1 MDALA
6 KVGGTSM
13 NRSFVNP
20 RLSALDVF
28 ASLLLAT
35 LGLEMQTG
43 CGSQVDVENPSSGG
57 SGGTGSGSSSSS
69 GDTTASSSSSS
80 SNSSSSGFI
89 PGTSAC
95 VDPQPVIVD
104 GIDVGVDICAGGQ
117 YLRRAAIDCPA
128 GTPEPTTCCGTCPD
142 GHVCDTS
149 GEVACLCV
157 PTCVQDADCM
167 AGKLCLC
174 GQQGG
179 RCVSSTCQTASD
191 CPSGE
196 QCTSWD
202 PTQGCL
208 YIQFACTTPQ
218 DTCSGDNDCSSQVP
232 FSFCTVQPDGHREC
246 QVGGCA
252 IGRPF
257 LVENEARTANIV
269 PRTDWRDDQEPNLVG
284 LDERIRVEL
293 AQAWEHTARME
304 HASIAAFARFSL
316 ELLALGAPSDL
327 IMRTNA
333 AMVDETNHSRLAFAM
348 ASAYRGEP
356 LGPGRLALEGAL
368 GEGSFVQRLIREG
381 CVGETVAA
389 VEAGEA
395 ADRAMDPVVR
405 TTLDT
410 IATDESMHA
419 DLAWRTLLWA
429 LKTFGPDVR
438 EVIRCELA
446 RLRDELAIVY
456 EARRTVEDE
465 VLLDHGVVT
474 TNVRGSIRR
483 AVLKQVV
490 VPCLEAVEEEGGGG
504 AERVLEAHV

>member
-1 MDALA
+1 
-6 KVGGTSM
+6 M
-13 NRSFVNP
+13 NRSLVHP

-43 CGSQVDVENPSSGG
+43 CGSQVEVENPNGGG
-57 SGGTGSGSSSSS
+57 SGGMGTTSTTTSSSSS

-80 SNSSSSGFI
+80 SNSSSSGFV
-89 PGTSAC
+89 PGTGDC

-149 GEVACLCV
+149 GEVACTCV
-157 PTCVQDADCM
+157 PTCVQDADCL

-179 RCVSSTCQTASD
+179 RCVSSTCQTGAD
-191 CPSGE
+191 CPSGQ

-208 YIQFACTTPQ
+208 YLQFACTTPQ
-218 DTCSGDNDCSSQVP
+218 DTCSGDNDCSSQMP
-232 FSFCTVQPDGHREC
+232 FSFCSVMADGHREC
-246 QVGGCA
+246 QLGGCA

-269 PRTDWRDDQEPNLVG
+269 PRTDWRDEQEPNVVG
-284 LDERIRVEL
+284 LDERIRREL
-293 AQAWEHTARME
+293 AQAWEHTAQME

-316 ELLALGAPSDL
+316 ELLGLGAPSDL

-333 AMVDETNHSRLAFAM
+333 AMVDETNHSRMAFAL

-356 LGPGRLALEGAL
+356 LGPGRLSLEGAL
-368 GEGSFVQRLIREG
+368 AQGDDVAGFVQRLIREG

-405 TTLDT
+405 KTLDT

-419 DLAWRTLLWA
+419 DLAWRTLLWT
-429 LKTFGPDVR
+429 LKTFGSNVR

-446 RLRDELAIVY
+446 RLRDELAIVQDG
-456 EARRTVEDE
+456 RRTVEDE

-490 VPCLEAVEEEGGGG
+490 VPCLEAVEEEGGA
-504 AERVLEAHV
+504 AERALEARV